1 MADEYIDILNEDGTE
16 TGMIKLKSEAHQKGL
31 YHRSAHL
38 WLYTRTEKI
47 LVQQRAKGKDTFPGL
62 WDISVAGH
70 IAKGENALSAIIRET
85 KEEIGI
91 TLNGKDLKF
100 LKVQLSKKIPAPG
113 IIDNEFQ
120 HLFIAEMDERTI
132 LKLQT
137 EEVIATKFLT
147 FNDFKKSVLNSGS
160 NFFVPHGVEYYLYII
175 EAITANL
182 TLS

>member
-1 MADEYIDILNEDGTE
+1 MADEYIDILNKDGTE
-16 TGMIKLKSEAHQKGL
+16 TGIIKLKSEAHQKGL
-31 YHRSAHL
+31 YHKSAHL
-38 WLYTRTEKI
+38 WLYTCTGKVLI
-47 LVQQRAKGKDTFPGL
+47 QQRAMGKDTFPGL

-70 IAKGENALSAIIRET
+70 IATGETALSAIIREA

-91 TLNGKDLKF
+91 TLNDSHLKF
-100 LKVQLSKKIPAPG
+100 LKVQLSTKKPAPK

-120 HLFIAEMDERTI
+120 HLFIAEIAEETT

-147 FNDFKKSVLNSGS
+147 LNDFKEFVMIKKPKS
-160 NFFVPHGVEYYLYII
+160 FVPHGVEYYHYIA

-182 TLS
+182 SLS